1 MNQVLYRKWRPQA
14 WDDVVGQQH
23 IIQTLRQAVVS
34 GRVAHAYLFSGP
46 RGTGKT
52 STARIL
58 AKAVNCLEE
67 DPAARPC
74 NKCHRCVAVN
84 EGAYL
89 DLIEIDA
96 ASNTSVEDVRDLRD
110 RVSFAPNDGRFK
122 IYIIDEVHML
132 STAAFNALLKT
143 LEEPPAH
150 AIFILATTE
159 AHKIPATVVSR
170 CQRHEFRRL
179 SVEEMVAQLSA
190 MAEAEG
196 LHADRESLEAVAR
209 QATGSMRDAIS
220 LLDQLGSLGEAIT
233 LARTL
238 EILGSAGSQAV
249 QQFVDSIAK
258 GDTAEGLQIIHRATD
273 SGADARQFARQAVDY
288 LRGVM
293 MASTG
298 NVDLVEAAPDT
309 RTRMKEIAAQ
319 IPPAALVRAI
329 RAFSYAAGDLRSG
342 WRPQLPL
349 ELALVDSILEP
360 SVAAPELAG
369 KLPSARTTGSGI
381 ISRPAPARPAPPAAP
396 QKKIS
401 AAAADPE
408 PSQPQTSP
416 VHGLTLTRNPG
427 ILGARARRRP
437 RARFPQPYIVCGHA
451 AGCARRGF
459 AVGGGAVGFG
469 PAKMFPPRNASG
481 AARGSG
487 GNSRRADACPVPG
500 RSSPRG
506 GRRRGEISRRR
517 HGGYRVARIRRACD
531 RFAVRRF
538 HKPWENNANHPSPA
552 GGIRE

>member
-1 MNQVLYRKWRPQA
+1 MNQVLYRKWRPQG

-23 IIQTLRQAVVS
+23 IVQTLRQAVVS

-58 AKAVNCLEE
+58 AKAVNCLAE

-74 NKCHRCVAVN
+74 NQCHRCKAVN

-96 ASNTSVEDVRDLRD
+96 ASNTSVEDVRDLRE
-110 RVSFAPNDGRFK
+110 RVPFAPSDGRFK

-132 STAAFNALLKT
+132 SAAAFNALLKT

-179 SVEEMVAQLSA
+179 SVEEMVTQLAA
-190 MAEAEG
+190 MATAEG
-196 LHADRESLEAVAR
+196 LTADRESLEAVAR

-220 LLDQLGSLGEAIT
+220 LLDQLGSLGEAVT

-238 EILGSAGSQAV
+238 EILGSAGSEAV
-249 QQFVDSIAK
+249 QQLVASIAA

-273 SGADARQFARQAVDY
+273 SGADARQFARQTVDY

-309 RTRMKEIAAQ
+309 RTRMKELAAL
-319 IPPAALVRAI
+319 IRPAALLRSI

-349 ELALVDSILEP
+349 ELALVDSILDP
-360 SVAAPELAG
+360 NTAASEGASHPPAG
-369 KLPSARTTGSGI
+369 AAGSGAP
-381 ISRPAPARPAPPAAP
+381 SRPAAVKPPPAAAPAAPFIKTAAPVPEQPPASPPAAP
-396 QKKIS
+396 PALGVGLARVRESWDRVLAAIRARDSRSYTLFAGAMPDALDGDLLSVAVSSDLVRQKCS
-401 AAAADPE
+401 RPE
-408 PSQPQTSP
+408 TLLVLQGVLAEVLGSP
-416 VHGLTLTRNPG
+416 MRIRFQVGP
-427 ILGARARRRP
+427 ARAV
-437 RARFPQPYIVCGHA
+437 AE
-451 AGCARRGF
+451 
-459 AVGGGAVGFG
+459 GGVKYPDGGMVDTASREFGAHIIDL
-469 PAKMFPPRNASG
+469 P
-481 AARGSG
+481 
-487 GNSRRADACPVPG
+487 
-500 RSSPRG
+500 
-506 GRRRGEISRRR
+506 
-517 HGGYRVARIRRACD
+517 
-531 RFAVRRF
+531 
-538 HKPWENNANHPSPA
+538 
-552 GGIRE
+552 

>member
-1 MNQVLYRKWRPQA
+1 MNQVLYRKWRPQT

-74 NKCHRCVAVN
+74 NHCHRCTAVN

-96 ASNTSVEDVRDLRD
+96 ASNTSVEDVRDLRE
-110 RVSFAPNDGRFK
+110 RVPFAPSDGRYK

-179 SVEEMVAQLSA
+179 SMAEMVAQLTA
-190 MAEAEG
+190 MAAAEG
-196 LHADRESLEAVAR
+196 LQSDRESLEAVAR

-238 EILGSAGSQAV
+238 EILGSAGSEAV
-249 QQFVDSIAK
+249 QQLAACIAT
-258 GDTAEGLQIIHRATD
+258 GDTAEGLQVIHRATD
-273 SGADARQFARQAVDY
+273 SGADARQFARQTVDF

-298 NVDLVEAAPDT
+298 NADLVEAAPDT
-309 RTRMKEIAAQ
+309 RARMKELAAGFS
-319 IPPAALVRAI
+319 PTALLRAI

-360 SVAAPELAG
+360 SVATPEAAG
-369 KLPSARTTGSGI
+369 RLSTPGTAGPGSPSKPAAT
-381 ISRPAPARPAPPAAP
+381 RPVPPAAAP
-396 QKKIS
+396 AAPPVKTSASAPEQK
-401 AAAADPE
+401 
-408 PSQPQTSP
+408 PSSP
-416 VHGLTLTRNPG
+416 PTPPPGHGLTLTR
-427 ILGARARRRP
+427 IRESWERVLATIRARDSRSHTLFAGTLPDALDGDLLSVVVTSDLVKQKCSRP
-437 RARFPQPYIVCGHA
+437 ETLLLLQGVLAEVLGSPMRIRFQV
-451 AGCARRGF
+451 
-459 AVGGGAVGFG
+459 
-469 PAKMFPPRNASG
+469 G
-481 AARGSG
+481 AARAVAEG
-487 GNSRRADACPVPG
+487 GAKYPDGGMVDTASREFGAHIIDLP
-500 RSSPRG
+500 
-506 GRRRGEISRRR
+506 
-517 HGGYRVARIRRACD
+517 
-531 RFAVRRF
+531 
-538 HKPWENNANHPSPA
+538 
-552 GGIRE
+552 

>member
-58 AKAVNCLEE
+58 AKAVNCLAEV
-67 DPAARPC
+67 PAARPC
-74 NKCHRCVAVN
+74 NECHRCKAVN

-96 ASNTSVEDVRDLRD
+96 ASNTSVEDVRDLRE
-110 RVSFAPNDGRFK
+110 RVPFAPSDGRCK

-132 STAAFNALLKT
+132 SAAAFNALLKT

-179 SVEEMVAQLSA
+179 SVEEMVAQLET
-190 MAEAEG
+190 MVQAEG
-196 LHADRESLEAVAR
+196 LQADRESLEAVAR
-209 QATGSMRDAIS
+209 QATGSLRDAIS

-233 LARTL
+233 LPRTL
-238 EILGSAGSQAV
+238 EMLGSAGSEAV
-249 QQFVDSIAK
+249 AELVDCVARRDS
-258 GDTAEGLQIIHRATD
+258 TRGLKLIHRATD
-273 SGADARQFARQAVDY
+273 SGADARQLARQTVDY

-293 MASTG
+293 MAGSG
-298 NVDLVEAAPDT
+298 NADLVEAAPDT
-309 RTRMKEIAAQ
+309 RARMKEL
-319 IPPAALVRAI
+319 AALLPSAALLRAI

-360 SVAAPELAG
+360 AAAETEPAA
-369 KLPSARTTGSGI
+369 KPSAAGNAGSGGFV
-381 ISRPAPARPAPPAAP
+381 RPVAVKPAPPAAAP
-396 QKKIS
+396 SKPVGKTS
-401 AAAADPE
+401 APVPAP
-408 PSQPQTSP
+408 PSGPSAGSAP
-416 VHGLTLTRNPG
+416 VDGLTLVRIRESWERVLATIRQRDIRSISLFTGTQPDSLDG
-427 ILGARARRRP
+427 DLLSVMVASDLVKQKCSRP
-437 RARFPQPYIVCGHA
+437 ETLLLLQGVLTEVFGSPMRIRFQV
-451 AGCARRGF
+451 
-459 AVGGGAVGFG
+459 
-469 PAKMFPPRNASG
+469 G
-481 AARGSG
+481 AARAVAEGAAKYPDG
-487 GNSRRADACPVPG
+487 GMVDTASREFGAHVIDLP
-500 RSSPRG
+500 
-506 GRRRGEISRRR
+506 
-517 HGGYRVARIRRACD
+517 
-531 RFAVRRF
+531 
-538 HKPWENNANHPSPA
+538 
-552 GGIRE
+552 

>member
-23 IIQTLRQAVVS
+23 IVQTLRQAVVS

-58 AKAVNCLEE
+58 AKAVNCLDEN
-67 DPAARPC
+67 PAARPC
-74 NKCHRCVAVN
+74 NKCHRCIAVN

-110 RVSFAPNDGRFK
+110 RVSFSPNDGRYK
-122 IYIIDEVHML
+122 IYLIDEVHML

-196 LHADRESLEAVAR
+196 LRADRESLEAVAR

-220 LLDQLGSLGEAIT
+220 LMDQLGSLGEAIT

-238 EILGSAGSQAV
+238 EILGSAGSEAV
-249 QQFVDSIAK
+249 QQLVDCIAQ
-258 GDTAEGLQIIHRATD
+258 GDSAQGLQTIHRATD
-273 SGADARQFARQAVDY
+273 SGADARQFARQTVDY
-288 LRGVM
+288 LRGVL

-309 RTRMKEIAAQ
+309 RARMKELAAL
-319 IPPAALVRAI
+319 IPAVSLVRAI

-360 SVAAPELAG
+360 SVAAEPAG
-369 KLPSARTTGSGI
+369 KLPPSRSAGAASPFK
-381 ISRPAPARPAPPAAP
+381 PASAKPAPPAAAPAAPAAP
-396 QKKIS
+396 QIKPTT
-401 AAAADPE
+401 AATESTAA
-408 PSQPQTSP
+408 QPQTAQP
-416 VHGLTLTRNPG
+416 VHGLTLTRIQESWERVLAAIRERDSRSHTLFAGTLPDALDG
-427 ILGARARRRP
+427 DLLSVMVPSDLVRQKCSRPETLLVLQGVLAEILGAPMRIRFRVGTARAV
-437 RARFPQPYIVCGHA
+437 AE
-451 AGCARRGF
+451 
-459 AVGGGAVGFG
+459 GGAKYPDGGMVDTASREFG
-469 PAKMFPPRNASG
+469 AHIIDLP
-481 AARGSG
+481 
-487 GNSRRADACPVPG
+487 
-500 RSSPRG
+500 
-506 GRRRGEISRRR
+506 
-517 HGGYRVARIRRACD
+517 
-531 RFAVRRF
+531 
-538 HKPWENNANHPSPA
+538 
-552 GGIRE
+552 

>member
-1 MNQVLYRKWRPQA
+1 MNQVLYRKWRPQT

-67 DPAARPC
+67 NPAARPC
-74 NKCHRCVAVN
+74 NHCHRCKAVN

-96 ASNTSVEDVRDLRD
+96 ASNTSVEDVRDLRE
-110 RVSFAPNDGRFK
+110 RVPFAPSDGRYK

-132 STAAFNALLKT
+132 SAAAFNALLKT

-190 MAEAEG
+190 MATAEG
-196 LHADRESLEAVAR
+196 LQADRESLEAVAR

-238 EILGSAGSQAV
+238 EILGSAGSEAV
-249 QQFVDSIAK
+249 QQLAACIAR
-258 GDTAEGLQIIHRATD
+258 GDTAEGLQVIHRATD
-273 SGADARQFARQAVDY
+273 SGADARQFARQAVDF

-298 NVDLVEAAPDT
+298 N
-309 RTRMKEIAAQ
+309 
-319 IPPAALVRAI
+319 
-329 RAFSYAAGDLRSG
+329 
-342 WRPQLPL
+342 
-349 ELALVDSILEP
+349 
-360 SVAAPELAG
+360 
-369 KLPSARTTGSGI
+369 
-381 ISRPAPARPAPPAAP
+381 
-396 QKKIS
+396 
-401 AAAADPE
+401 ADC
-408 PSQPQTSP
+408 SLITN
-416 VHGLTLTRNPG
+416 L
-427 ILGARARRRP
+427 
-437 RARFPQPYIVCGHA
+437 
-451 AGCARRGF
+451 
-459 AVGGGAVGFG
+459 
-469 PAKMFPPRNASG
+469 
-481 AARGSG
+481 
-487 GNSRRADACPVPG
+487 
-500 RSSPRG
+500 SSL
-506 GRRRGEISRRR
+506 IT
-517 HGGYRVARIRRACD
+517 
-531 RFAVRRF
+531 
-538 HKPWENNANHPSPA
+538 
-552 GGIRE
+552 

>member
-58 AKAVNCLEE
+58 AKAVNCLAE

-74 NKCHRCVAVN
+74 NKCHRCLAVN

-96 ASNTSVEDVRDLRD
+96 ASNTSVEDVRDLRE
-110 RVSFAPNDGRFK
+110 RVPFAPGDGQFK

-179 SVEEMVAQLSA
+179 GVEEIVAQLST
-190 MAEAEG
+190 MVQAEG
-196 LHADRESLEAVAR
+196 LQADRESLEAVAR
-209 QATGSMRDAIS
+209 QATGSLRDAIS

-233 LARTL
+233 LSRTL
-238 EILGSAGSQAV
+238 EMLGSAGNEAV
-249 QQFVDSIAK
+249 QELVDCIARR
-258 GDTAEGLQIIHRATD
+258 DSSRGLQLIHRATD
-273 SGADARQFARQAVDY
+273 SGADARQLARQTVDY
-288 LRGVM
+288 LRGVL
-293 MASTG
+293 MAGTG
-298 NVDLVEAAPDT
+298 NADLVEAAPDT
-309 RTRMKEIAAQ
+309 RTRMKEL
-319 IPPAALVRAI
+319 AALINSTALLRAI

-349 ELALVDSILEP
+349 ELALVDSILDP
-360 SVAAPELAG
+360 SVAEPVTAAKPAAAG
-369 KLPSARTTGSGI
+369 TAGSGGPV
-381 ISRPAPARPAPPAAP
+381 RPAAVKVAPPTAAP
-396 QKKIS
+396 LKPPPITS
-401 AAAADPE
+401 A
-408 PSQPQTSP
+408 P
-416 VHGLTLTRNPG
+416 VPASESVPPAGSVIVDGLTLTRIRESWERVLSTIRQRDVRSHTLFAGTQPDALDG
-427 ILGARARRRP
+427 DLLSVMVTSDLVKQKCSRPETLLLLQGVLAEVFGSPMRIRFQVGSARAV
-437 RARFPQPYIVCGHA
+437 AD
-451 AGCARRGF
+451 
-459 AVGGGAVGFG
+459 
-469 PAKMFPPRNASG
+469 G
-481 AARGSG
+481 AAKYPDG
-487 GNSRRADACPVPG
+487 GMVDTASREFGAHVIDLP
-500 RSSPRG
+500 
-506 GRRRGEISRRR
+506 
-517 HGGYRVARIRRACD
+517 
-531 RFAVRRF
+531 
-538 HKPWENNANHPSPA
+538 
-552 GGIRE
+552 

>member
-1 MNQVLYRKWRPQA
+1 MNQVLYRKWRPQT

-58 AKAVNCLEE
+58 AKAVNCLAE

-74 NKCHRCVAVN
+74 NECHRCTAVN
-84 EGAYL
+84 EGSYL

-96 ASNTSVEDVRDLRD
+96 ASNTSVEDVRDLRE
-110 RVSFAPNDGRFK
+110 RVPFAPSDGRCK

-132 STAAFNALLKT
+132 SAAAFNALLKT

-179 SVEEMVAQLSA
+179 SVEEIVAQLA
-190 MAEAEG
+190 TMVTAEG
-196 LHADRESLEAVAR
+196 LQADRESLEAVAR
-209 QATGSMRDAIS
+209 QATGSLRDAIS

-238 EILGSAGSQAV
+238 EMLGSAGSEAV
-249 QQFVDSIAK
+249 AELADCIARRDSAR
-258 GDTAEGLQIIHRATD
+258 GLKLIHRATD
-273 SGADARQFARQAVDY
+273 SGADARQLARQTVDY

-293 MASTG
+293 MAASG
-298 NVDLVEAAPDT
+298 NADLVEATPDT
-309 RTRMKEIAAQ
+309 RTRMTEL
-319 IPPAALVRAI
+319 AALMPSATLLRAI

-360 SVAAPELAG
+360 AAAEPEAAG
-369 KLPSARTTGSGI
+369 KPSSAGAAGSG
-381 ISRPAPARPAPPAAP
+381 STYKPAAYKTTPPAAAVP
-396 QKKIS
+396 KPPGKTS
-401 AAAADPE
+401 ALPASS
-408 PSQPQTSP
+408 PSVPTAGSAP
-416 VHGLTLTRNPG
+416 VNGLTLAHIRESWERVLSTIRQRDIRSHTLFAGTQPDALDG
-427 ILGARARRRP
+427 DLLSVMVMSDLVKQKCSRPETLLLLQGVLAEVFGAPLRI
-437 RARFPQPYIVCGHA
+437 RFQV
-451 AGCARRGF
+451 
-459 AVGGGAVGFG
+459 
-469 PAKMFPPRNASG
+469 G
-481 AARGSG
+481 AARAVSEGAAKYPDG
-487 GNSRRADACPVPG
+487 GMVDTASREFGAHVIDLP
-500 RSSPRG
+500 
-506 GRRRGEISRRR
+506 
-517 HGGYRVARIRRACD
+517 
-531 RFAVRRF
+531 
-538 HKPWENNANHPSPA
+538 
-552 GGIRE
+552 

>member
-23 IIQTLRQAVVS
+23 IIRTLRQAVVS

-58 AKAVNCLEE
+58 AKAVNCLAE

-74 NKCHRCVAVN
+74 NQCHRCTAVN

-96 ASNTSVEDVRDLRD
+96 ASNTSVEDVRDLRE
-110 RVSFAPNDGRFK
+110 RVPFAPNDGRYK
-122 IYIIDEVHML
+122 VYIIDEVHML
-132 STAAFNALLKT
+132 SAAAFNALLKT

-190 MAEAEG
+190 MAAAEG
-196 LHADRESLEAVAR
+196 LQADRESLEAVAR
-209 QATGSMRDAIS
+209 QATGSLRDAIS

-238 EILGSAGSQAV
+238 EILGSAGNEAV
-249 QQFVDSIAK
+249 QQLAACIAK

-273 SGADARQFARQAVDY
+273 AGADARQFARQTVDY

-293 MASTG
+293 MAATG
-298 NVDLVEAAPDT
+298 NADLVEAAPET
-309 RTRMKEIAAQ
+309 RARMKELAALLA
-319 IPPAALVRAI
+319 PAALLHAI

-349 ELALVDSILEP
+349 ELALIDSILEP
-360 SVAAPELAG
+360 SVAPPEAPG
-369 KLPSARTTGSGI
+369 KLASTGAAGSGSI
-381 ISRPAPARPAPPAAP
+381 PKPAAARPATPAPPPAAP
-396 QKKIS
+396 PVKTS
-401 AAAADPE
+401 ASTAEQQP
-408 PSQPQTSP
+408 PSPA
-416 VHGLTLTRNPG
+416 HGLTLARIQESWERVLAT
-427 ILGARARRRP
+427 IRARDSRSHTLFAGTLPDALDGDLLSVVVPSDLVRQKCSRPETLLVLQGVLAEVLGGPLRVRFRIGAP
-437 RARFPQPYIVCGHA
+437 RAVA
-451 AGCARRGF
+451 E
-459 AVGGGAVGFG
+459 GGAKYPDGGMVDTASREFG
-469 PAKMFPPRNASG
+469 AHVIDLP
-481 AARGSG
+481 
-487 GNSRRADACPVPG
+487 
-500 RSSPRG
+500 
-506 GRRRGEISRRR
+506 
-517 HGGYRVARIRRACD
+517 
-531 RFAVRRF
+531 
-538 HKPWENNANHPSPA
+538 
-552 GGIRE
+552 